1 MSRPSSFAHF
11 THDHDGEQLSGV
23 DSGDDGGLDP
33 AATVV
38 LLHGAGN
45 GSKERLLPMLDEF
58 VARGCRGL
66 ALDFSGHGESTG
78 ELRELSLRRRFEQAA
93 AVIDARVPAD
103 APLVLV
109 GFSMSGQTV
118 ADLAR
123 HYGERVAAIGLCA
136 PAVYAAEAW
145 PLPFGDGDGEFSAII
160 RAPESWRAAPALDVF
175 RGYRGRAVLA
185 VPATDHVIPPA
196 VTEAVTD
203 ALSTRA
209 QFTRLELPDAEHWL
223 GLWFRDHADDRREFV
238 DAVLTGLGDEGW
250 TATRAWVAK
259 QVPQGRGVR
268 DTTVLH
274 GGWSSQMRRL
284 TLSDPGEA
292 QAHSHAARHAL
303 SPHRPKAQVAPLQGP
318 SSGTPRARTEQRGN
332 APVLPRTRLDDGSGL
347 VLRSFVRPFF
357 RRHAPGLLAR
367 EASVLTLLAPY
378 DGIPV
383 PELRA
388 VDATAEH
395 ADHPSLL
402 MSLLPG
408 TVRVDDVDLERRLDL
423 LAGQLARVHAV
434 VPDERPRTYQ
444 AWTSPERVGSPGG
457 EPWERAVD
465 VIRRAAP
472 AYEGCFLHRDFHP
485 GNVLFTGAG
494 ETLRITGVVDW
505 VETSWGPADLDVA
518 HCSTA
523 LALLHGPEH
532 GLGFRARY
540 EARGGRSLAEDRDH
554 LYWRLLDAL
563 GYAPDATKLAGP
575 WRELGRTDLT
585 PRVLGARL
593 EAYVAGLLDQ
603 YA

>member
-1 MSRPSSFAHF
+1 MSRLSSF
-11 THDHDGEQLSGV
+11 THDHHGERLSGV
-23 DSGDDGGLDP
+23 YGGAEDAPDDSP
-33 AATVV
+33 TAV

-45 GSKERLLPMLDEF
+45 GSKERLVPLLDEF

-66 ALDFSGHGESTG
+66 AFDFSGHGDSTG
-78 ELRELSLRRRFEQAA
+78 ELRELSLRQRFEQAV

-103 APLVLV
+103 GPLVLV

-123 HYGERVAAIGLCA
+123 HYGERVVAIGLCA

-145 PLPFGDGDGEFSAII
+145 SVPFGDGEGEFSTII
-160 RAPESWRAAPALDVF
+160 RAPGSWRGSPALDAL
-175 RGYRGRAVLA
+175 RTYTGRAVLA
-185 VPATDHVIPPA
+185 VPGSDHIIPPD
-196 VTEAVTD
+196 VTEAVSD
-203 ALSTRA
+203 ALSAHA
-209 QFTRLELPDAEHWL
+209 QFTRLELPDADHYL
-223 GLWFRDHADDRREFV
+223 GLWFRDRADDRREFV
-238 DAVLTGLGDEGW
+238 DAVLTGLGDQGW

-259 QVPQGRGVR
+259 QLPQGRAVR
-268 DTTVLH
+268 DTTVLR

-284 TLSDPGEA
+284 T
-292 QAHSHAARHAL
+292 
-303 SPHRPKAQVAPLQGP
+303 
-318 SSGTPRARTEQRGN
+318 
-332 APVLPRTRLDDGSGL
+332 LDDGSGL

-367 EASVLTLLAPY
+367 EASVLTLLASY
-378 DGIPV
+378 DGVPV
-383 PELRA
+383 PEPRA
-388 VDATAEH
+388 LDATAEH

-408 TVRVDDVDLERRLDL
+408 TVRVGDEDLERRLTL

-444 AWTSPERVGSPGG
+444 AWTSAERVDAPAG
-457 EPWERAVD
+457 ELWERAVD

-485 GNVLFTGAG
+485 GNVLFTGDG
-494 ETLRITGVVDW
+494 ETLRISGVVDW

-540 EARGGRSLAEDRDH
+540 EARGGRRLAEGGDH

-563 GYAPDATKLAGP
+563 GYAPDAAKLAGP

-585 PRVLGARL
+585 PEVLGARL